1 MSEFERDEVYDRKHN
16 LVVLQRVESDR
27 ALVKTNRLLLMVVF
41 GLMVLV
47 FLLGWVVLP
56 RQHVLEQMGRS
67 QGSAVYAAQN
77 PVLSAEISALKG
89 QMFGL
94 VSGSIESKLRS
105 LEDTIRRGSLTDSL
119 ETLQDLKGEVKLLS
133 SYSAIKPEQAVVD
146 QTVIH
151 ELSELKSLIYL
162 TVVSCGL
169 MLAALAGLWLRH
181 RYRLTHH
188 RVAKGY
194 LSRDS

>member
-16 LVVLQRVESDR
+16 VVVLQTVESDR
-27 ALVKTNRLLLMVVF
+27 ALLKTNRLLVMAVF
-41 GLMVLV
+41 GLIVLV
-47 FLLGWVVLP
+47 FLLGWVVVP
-56 RQHVLEQMGRS
+56 RQHVLEQLGRS
-67 QGSAVYAAQN
+67 QASAVYAAQN
-77 PVLSAEISALKG
+77 PALTAEISALKG

-119 ETLQDLKGEVKLLS
+119 ETLQDLKSEVKLLS
-133 SYSAIKPEQAVVD
+133 SYSAVKPEQAVVD

-162 TVVSCGL
+162 SVVSCGL

-181 RYRLTHH
+181 RLRLTHH
-188 RVAKGY
+188 RAAKGY
-194 LSRDS
+194 LRRDS